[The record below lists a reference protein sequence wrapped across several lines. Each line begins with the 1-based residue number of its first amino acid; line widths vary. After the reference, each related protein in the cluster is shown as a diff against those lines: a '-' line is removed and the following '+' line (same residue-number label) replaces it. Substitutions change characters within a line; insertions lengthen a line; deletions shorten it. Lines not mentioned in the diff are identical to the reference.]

1 MPGDRSWCDALTA
14 IFSAS
19 VDGTASIAGQRDPY
33 GQLRLRAARHGRSM
47 EEEARTILREAV
59 TMPIKPIDGLGL
71 GSRIGAH
78 FADLGGL
85 DLLGHQFVMC

>member
-1 MPGDRSWCDALTA
+1 
-14 IFSAS
+14 
-19 VDGTASIAGQRDPY
+19 
-33 GQLRLRAARHGRSM
+33 M
-47 EEEARTILREAV
+47 EEEVRKILREAV

-71 GSRIGAH
+71 GSRIAPH